1 MLKENRWVLLIF
13 LVVTV
18 FLFSQLIASVS
29 QAQEKYIT
37 PGDAASH
44 VGEVQTVC
52 GEVGNIQIETLQPTL
67 IKLYQQANTK
77 NFTIVINPSDRGKFT
92 QPPLYSYLGKVICVT
107 GMIKTYSNEPEIILN
122 DPSQITIVPSQ

>member
-1 MLKENRWVLLIF
+1 MLNQTRFGFQIF
-13 LVVTV
+13 LILTA
-18 FLFSQLIASVS
+18 FLASQFITPVS

-44 VGEVQTVC
+44 LGEVQTVC
-52 GEVGNIQIETLQPTL
+52 GEVGNIQIETLQPTI

-77 NFTIVINPSDRGKFT
+77 NFTIVINPSDGGKFD
-92 QPPLYSYLGKVICVT
+92 QPRLYSYLGKVICVT
-107 GMIKTYSNEPEIILN
+107 GMIKTYSNEPEIVLT